1 MENNQNNK
9 LEKKVRSLS
18 VKLELSQ
25 DEFTRKVDIAYI
37 ILTKIKMGVIKN
49 LSVFVMAKIA
59 KALNIGLDDLLE

>member
-9 LEKKVRSLS
+9 LGKKIRSLS
-18 VKLELSQ
+18 TKLELSQ
-25 DEFTRKVDIAYI
+25 DELTRKVDIAYI
-37 ILTKIKMGVIKN
+37 ILTKIKRGVIKN

>member
-9 LEKKVRSLS
+9 LEKKSRSLS
-18 VKLELSQ
+18 AKLELSQ

>member
-9 LEKKVRSLS
+9 LGKKIRSLS
-18 VKLELSQ
+18 TKLELLQ
-25 DEFTRKVDIAYI
+25 DEFTRKVDIACI